1 MRALALVED
10 AMRDLRS
17 ELQERAAM
25 ARQRIAA
32 EEAHFESLLRQLKAE
47 RDTQLQALRAE
58 LQAVNKLINFNAWR
72 HDVRTALLMAIA
84 GAATAELSVRKSAET
99 QP

>member
-1 MRALALVED
+1 
-10 AMRDLRS
+10 MRDLRS

-25 ARQRIAA
+25 VRQRIAA
-32 EEAHFESLLRQLKAE
+32 EDARFESLLRQLKTE
-47 RDTQLQALRAE
+47 RDAQVQALRAE
-58 LQAVNKLINFNAWR
+58 LQAVNKLIDFNAWR

-84 GAATAELSVRKSAET
+84 GAATAELSVRKSVET